1 MHPAS
6 GTDGPAAPVVAARAE
21 DLPSVLA
28 LLAGAGLPAA
38 GVADHFPGG
47 FVVARDAADGS
58 LAGTAGVE
66 AHGRVGL
73 LRSVAVRADRRGTG
87 LGRALTRAAVALAR
101 AEGLAE
107 LYLLTTTAEGFFPR
121 LGFAPVARAGL
132 PAELAG
138 SEELRG
144 ACPASAAALRLRL

>member
-1 MHPAS
+1 MHAVS
-6 GTDGPAAPVVAARAE
+6 GADDTSPPVVAARAE
-21 DLPSVLA
+21 DLHDVLA
-28 LLAGAGLPAA
+28 LLAAAGLPAA
-38 GVADHFPGG
+38 GVADPFPRG
-47 FVVARDAADGS
+47 FLVARDPADGS

-66 AHGRVGL
+66 THGRVGL
-73 LRSVAVRADRRGTG
+73 LRSVAVRAGRRGTG
-87 LGRALTRAAVALAR
+87 LGQELVHAAVALAR

-121 LGFAPVARAGL
+121 LGFRPVARDGL

-144 ACPASAAALRLRL
+144 ACPASAAAMHLPL